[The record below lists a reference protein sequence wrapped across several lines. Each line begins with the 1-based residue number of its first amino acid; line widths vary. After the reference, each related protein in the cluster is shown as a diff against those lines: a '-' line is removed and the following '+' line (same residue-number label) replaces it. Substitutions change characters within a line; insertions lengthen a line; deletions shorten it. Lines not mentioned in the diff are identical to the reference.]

1 MKKDLKLLFR
11 RGNLFV
17 LFWAIFS
24 TALSGC
30 GGSGGGGGDSGGG
43 GGGTTPTIITWEKKY
58 GENYDDAAYSIQ
70 QTADGGYIV
79 AGTITADSNYEI
91 LVIKIDYLGNIVW
104 QYKQQGIA
112 NSIINSGDGGFVIAG
127 QTGIPVGKIGLIKLN
142 SSGAFQ
148 WQNTYGS
155 FGDIANEIKPTSDGG
170 YIIVGESSGDVYVG
184 KTYENGILEWG
195 KNYGRSDRDI
205 GYSILQTN
213 DGFIIA
219 GETILRGEVNP
230 KIWIFKIDSN
240 GNNIIWQQNFGESGY
255 NSAYSIQQSLDGG
268 FIAAGKKSSAAGDAD
283 IWIAKLKSNG
293 DLDWEKI
300 YENSYDQIAYSIQ
313 QTSDGGF
320 IVAGETKTSAGDI
333 DFLILKLNNNGDL
346 VWQKTYGGLGD
357 DVARSIQ
364 QTADGGY
371 IVAGVTTTDAGDTDF
386 WVLKL
391 DANGNLN

>member
-1 MKKDLKLLFR
+1 L
-11 RGNLFV
+11 N
-17 LFWAIFS
+17 
-24 TALSGC
+24 GC

-43 GGGTTPTIITWEKKY
+43 NGGTTPTIITWDKRY

-112 NSIINSGDGGFVIAG
+112 NSIINSGDGGFIIAG
-127 QTGIPVGKIGLIKLN
+127 QIGIPVGKIGLIKLN

-155 FGDIANEIKPTSDGG
+155 FGDIANEVKPTSDGG
-170 YIIVGESSGDVYVG
+170 YIIVGESSGDVYVVKADADG
-184 KTYENGILEWG
+184 NLEWAR
-195 KNYGRSDRDI
+195 NYGGTETDR
-205 GYSILQTN
+205 GYAIQLTN
-213 DGFIIA
+213 DNGYIVA
-219 GETILRGEVNP
+219 GETYSFGSGNADF
-230 KIWIFKIDSN
+230 WIFKIDGNGNLISGWPKLYGGSGYDTARAIQQTADGGYIVAGETSSFGAGNSDIWLLRLNSN
-240 GNNIIWQQNFGESGY
+240 GEVIWQKTYGGTGNEV
-255 NSAYSIQQSLDGG
+255 AY
-268 FIAAGKKSSAAGDAD
+268 F
-283 IWIAKLKSNG
+283 
-293 DLDWEKI
+293 
-300 YENSYDQIAYSIQ
+300 IQ
-313 QTSDGGF
+313 QTSDGGY
-320 IVAGETKTSAGDI
+320 IVSGETSSFGAGGSDVWI
-333 DFLILKLNNNGDL
+333 IKLDNSGNII
-346 VWQKTYGGLGD
+346 WQKVYGGSGD

-371 IVAGVTTTDAGDTDF
+371 IVAGLTTTDAGDTDF